1 MAKLPVT
8 VTAVNPMKAGL
19 YTVVVAFSDGTLGSY
34 IVPETLATYDAVR
47 ISALVFAMLTD
58 KPPTNLDKPHG
69 KHRRY
74 EPRT

>member
-19 YTVVVAFSDGTLGSY
+19 YSVVVAFDDGTMGSY
-34 IVPETLATYDAVR
+34 IVPETMATYDAVR

-69 KHRRY
+69 KHTRY
-74 EPRT
+74 EPRP